1 MYFKGVKRTVLLS
14 DDLDWRKNPQH
25 SWEIHHKVHAR
36 GELSDARDSERKI
49 RRMKTGRHLTEEMW
63 VSGGVRTF
71 T

>member
-1 MYFKGVKRTVLLS
+1 MILTGERT
-14 DDLDWRKNPQH
+14 H
-25 SWEIHHKVHAR
+25 SIR
-36 GELSDARDSERKI
+36 GKFTIRFTLRGDLSDARDSERKI